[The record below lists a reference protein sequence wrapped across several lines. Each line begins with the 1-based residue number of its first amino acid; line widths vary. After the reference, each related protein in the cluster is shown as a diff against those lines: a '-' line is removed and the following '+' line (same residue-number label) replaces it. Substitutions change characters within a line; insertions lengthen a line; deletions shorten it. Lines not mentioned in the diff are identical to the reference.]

1 MEITAQEKRSVLRRT
16 DGDRREG
23 DRRSAGDRRQEV
35 VEVSVERRIA
45 GRRFVERRAEMR
57 RRVNDRR
64 HLLT

>member
-1 MEITAQEKRSVLRRT
+1 MEITAQENRSASRRT

-35 VEVSVERRIA
+35 IEVPVERRIA
-45 GRRFVERRAEMR
+45 GRRFVERREDMR
-57 RRVNDRR
+57 RRVNERR